1 MVAKGQS
8 ARTQEAAAALTA
20 MAAPR
25 SVADSRPIINK
36 IVRVASGDRAYF
48 DAADHNRY
56 TANHFAAAG
65 AADINTIIRAD
76 IGTLRKWCRYE
87 THNNSYGR
95 GISETLANDIVGLGP
110 RAQVTIPGVMDPT
123 QSQRIEDAWTT
134 WGKICDADGRLSF
147 GEMMNLGVKQCPAA
161 GESFAVMVNDP
172 DAAKNRRRVS
182 LRLRLI
188 ESDRVVTPLDQFGK
202 PNLRDG
208 MKFDD
213 DGRPTH
219 YMVLKRHPG
228 DTTMITQNNPGSYDE
243 VAVDKMLHIYRMD
256 RPGQNRGI
264 PWFATALLPLAHLRR
279 YTLATVTAAERA
291 ASISGIVYTTLP
303 GVDVDE
309 KAAFDEVEIPHDSLL
324 TLPAGYDM
332 RAFDPSQPT
341 ATYKGFKGEM
351 LDEIGRGL
359 NMPHNIVAGNSSGYN
374 YASGRLDWQVYFR
387 MIRTLQAWL
396 SRLCTKVFSA
406 WYAEYLITTNIYS
419 INGNTAWPEV
429 QWYWPG
435 HEHVDP
441 VKEANAQRIR
451 LNSLTTTLEDE
462 YAMRGEDWLRK
473 VIQIAK
479 ERGLLAELGLTLEDA
494 APAIITANEND
505 KIEDAAEENEIEQT
519 EKSEA
524 A

>member
-1 MVAKGQS
+1 MVAKAQR
-8 ARTQEAAAALTA
+8 AKTEANAAALA
-20 MAAPR
+20 SMAAPR
-25 SVADSRPIINK
+25 SAADSRPIVNK

-48 DAADHNRY
+48 DAADRNRY

-65 AADINTIIRAD
+65 AADVNTIIRAD
-76 IGTLRKWCRYE
+76 IATLRKWCRYE
-87 THNNSYGR
+87 AHNNSYGR
-95 GISETLANDIVGLGP
+95 GITETLANDIVGLGP
-110 RAQVTIPGVMDPT
+110 RAQVTIPGVADPA
-123 QSQRIEDAWTT
+123 QSQRIEDAWAA
-134 WGKICDADGRLSF
+134 WGEGCDADGRLSF
-147 GEMMNLGVKQCPAA
+147 GEMMNLGVKQCPAS
-161 GESFAVMVNDP
+161 GESMAVMVNDP
-172 DAAKNRRRVS
+172 SANRRQVS

-208 MKFDD
+208 MKFDEN
-213 DGRPTH
+213 GSPTH

-228 DTTMITQNNPGSYDE
+228 DTTRITQINPAAYDE
-243 VAVDKMLHIYRMD
+243 VPVDKMVHIYRMD

-264 PWFATALLPLAHLRR
+264 PWFATSLLPLAHLRR

-291 ASISGIVYTTLP
+291 ASISGIVYTTMP
-303 GVDVDE
+303 CVEVDE

-324 TLPAGYDM
+324 TMPAGYDM
-332 RAFDPSQPT
+332 RPFVPSQPT
-341 ATYKGFKGEM
+341 ATYNGFKNEM

-359 NMPHNIVAGNSSGYN
+359 NMPHNVVAGNSSGYN

-396 SRLCTKVFSA
+396 SRLCTKVFAA

-419 INGNTAWPEV
+419 INGNAAWPEV
-429 QWYWPG
+429 RWYWPG

-462 YAMRGEDWLRK
+462 WAMKGEDWLRK
-473 VIQIAK
+473 IIQVAK
-479 ERGLLAELGLTLEDA
+479 ERGLLAELGLTIEDA
-494 APAIITANEND
+494 APAIIAANESD
-505 KIEDAAEENEIEQT
+505 QAEDAAEENDNEQT
-519 EKSEA
+519 AQSEA

>member
-8 ARTQEAAAALTA
+8 ARTREAAAALAT
-20 MAAPR
+20 MATPR
-25 SVADSRPIINK
+25 SVAGSQPIVNK

-65 AADINTIIRAD
+65 AADINTIIRSD
-76 IGTLRKWCRYE
+76 INTLRRWCRYE
-87 THNNSYGR
+87 ALNNSYGR
-95 GISETLANDIVGLGP
+95 GIVETLGNDLVGLGP
-110 RAQVTIPGVMDPT
+110 RAQVTIPGVKDPT
-123 QSQRIEDAWTT
+123 QSQRIEDAWAA
-134 WGKICDADGRLSF
+134 WAEGCDADGRLNF
-147 GEMMNLGVKQCPAA
+147 GEMMNLGVKQCPAS

-172 DAAKNRRRVS
+172 AAAKNRRRVS

-188 ESDRVVTPLDQFGK
+188 ESDRVVTPFDQFGK
-202 PNLRDG
+202 PNIRDG

-219 YMVLKRHPG
+219 YIVLKRHPG
-228 DTTMITQNNPGSYDE
+228 DTTWITQTNPAAYDE
-243 VAVDKMLHIYRMD
+243 VPVDKMIHIYRMD

-264 PWFATALLPLAHLRR
+264 PWFATSLLPLAHLRR
-279 YTLATVTAAERA
+279 YTMATVTAAERA
-291 ASISGIVYTTLP
+291 ASISGIVYTTSP
-303 GVDVDE
+303 DIDTDA

-324 TLPAGYDM
+324 TMPAGYEM
-332 RAFDPSQPT
+332 KAFEPSQPT
-341 ATYKGFKGEM
+341 STYAGFKGEM

-359 NMPHNIVAGNSSGYN
+359 CMPHNIVAGNSSGYN

-396 SRLCTKVFSA
+396 SRLCAKVFVA
-406 WYAEYLITTNIYS
+406 WYAEYLITTNIHS

-429 QWYWPG
+429 KWYWPG

-462 YAMRGEDWLRK
+462 YAIKGEDWLRK
-473 VIQIAK
+473 IYQIAK
-479 ERGLLAELGLTLEDA
+479 ERGLLDQLGLTLEDA
-494 APAIITANEND
+494 APSIITANESDNA
-505 KIEDAAEENEIEQT
+505 EDAAEENENGQT
-519 EKSEA
+519 KKSEA